1 MVLVD
6 LPLRSHKSLP
16 RTASAVVVRCT
27 RVFFPL
33 CQVAVDALSAIDRM
47 ECTVNDVLDFRKLDA
62 NLFKMCNKEVDVS
75 AVVSRICHHCR
86 SFLLPTVGLQYRVVP
101 GEARA
106 CIDARRLHQIV
117 VNGLRCVV
125 MGCSCSGLGGLEGAA

>member
-1 MVLVD
+1 LY
-6 LPLRSHKSLP
+6 
-16 RTASAVVVRCT
+16 T
-27 RVFFPL
+27 L

-117 VNGLRCVV
+117 VNGLRCVE
-125 MGCSCSGLGGLEGAA
+125 GSGSV

>member
-1 MVLVD
+1 MAQPYAFL
-6 LPLRSHKSLP
+6 SH
-16 RTASAVVVRCT
+16 VRH
-27 RVFFPL
+27 
-33 CQVAVDALSAIDRM
+33 QVSVDALSAIDRM

-62 NLFKMCNKEVDVS
+62 NLFKMSSKEVDVS

-101 GEARA
+101 AEARA

-117 VNGLRCVV
+117 VNGLRCV
-125 MGCSCSGLGGLEGAA
+125 GCGVLVVVCRRTPCVIGAWGQCLP